1 MVNEIIIHYALLLTY
16 KHILFNFFFF
26 CIDLFLVELE
36 YSLRTNRTTPPIVKA
51 LVTNLR
57 TIKPYLLSTNVD
69 VAQPAAR
76 LLSCIG

>member
-1 MVNEIIIHYALLLTY
+1 MRLIIISNYCCINNELIQIIICVLY
-16 KHILFNFFFF
+16 KE
-26 CIDLFLVELE
+26 LFLAELE

-51 LVTNLR
+51 LVTNLHS
-57 TIKPYLLSTNVD
+57 IKLYLLSTNIN